1 MRKSI
6 DVFLLNATHNNSR
19 TAMNTVTST
28 TVYIVQNAAGVA
40 VAPPATFESLAA
52 AIAYCVP
59 NVGEYEITAVT
70 QVTVTAAP

>member
-1 MRKSI
+1 
-6 DVFLLNATHNNSR
+6 
-19 TAMNTVTST
+19 MNTVTST